1 MECDCRLQC
10 PLSAAVVLASYAVQC
25 KYHLS
30 TMINDLIITEWV
42 ISFVEDALNKQQ
54 LSYSIPDVSVW
65 ICGCVDAQ
73 CLFPSLA
80 AEMGDRCPSRLPG
93 YLSKCH
99 FIPEQD
105 EDFQSKVEDLHPQ
118 HK

>member
-1 MECDCRLQC
+1 MEYDCRLQC

-25 KYHLS
+25 KSHLFLEKL
-30 TMINDLIITEWV
+30 MINDLIIT
-42 ISFVEDALNKQQ
+42 ALNKQP
-54 LSYSIPDVSVW
+54 LSHSTPVVSVW
-65 ICGCVDAQ
+65 LCLCVFRVDAQ
-73 CLFPSLA
+73 CLFPSHA
-80 AEMGDRCPSRLPG
+80 AEIGDHCPSRLPG

-105 EDFQSKVEDLHPQ
+105 EDFLSKVEDLHPQ